1 MPRRMGCRL
10 GSARSHLERAWG
22 VWTRDATRTRGA
34 GGVPD
39 SEDGG
44 EVSGRRIQDAEAVME
59 PMEGY
64 TSRPKRKMGARQPV
78 GEAKQ
83 EAREPHKRV
92 KGKGHGAERSYYVFH
107 LKLSNLSCTVRLT
120 ACTLLPVWYPRR
132 LVSRMF
138 HIAITKLRGLPRTPR
153 AIRRRL
159 ELAAG
164 SSAFVASALDVL
176 CIPGLLHVSSA
187 PLNLRVAYGMAVERR
202 AGTVAVVTT
211 EGKPSVWTTD
221 SPRRVNTFVQAVRID
236 QERCDRLPPPAR
248 RGGASNAVGRG
259 WMKSADVGAD
269 YRPTA
274 KSIRRLIDGRAPHR
288 QLDVPDSS
296 RLSSFNASVH
306 GCRTTSR
313 IAGTVWAWNAA
324 DGRQEQTHRAMQF
337 MWVGGNEEVQWHRRL
352 GTWHAHTRHFVR
364 ASPPSM
370 LSESPAALPPTLP
383 ESPVTPP
390 PTLPDSSAT
399 PPPTRP
405 DSPVASSST
414 QGSFPLLPDAGKGK
428 TSAKRKRDEDAAVG
442 SMSGHSF
449 CPKRVKLR
457 ASGLHE
463 CTWPDCQVRGLRS
476 KDMWAH
482 VMTHE
487 PGLRHEPPAAAQVR
501 CLWAGCSVEPGTP
514 DVIGSHM
521 KTAHG
526 VVDARGKQ
534 DSKAACQC
542 PDPQCK
548 EKTQSRHG
556 QSWKG
561 WQVQW
566 AEYQRHC
573 ESTHWLCGKDVAFC
587 EICGGRPRTT
597 AWEDPKRRML
607 EKCLEALLHR
617 ESFKKGDRAKLLDE
631 KREEE
636 EWNTA
641 RPQYRA

>member
-1 MPRRMGCRL
+1 MWACVDISCVVCLVGYAAVRVRGGRVILVCFPPLARGYKRRPADESPLFPSPPHPRTNPL
-10 GSARSHLERAWG
+10 FVLHPADTTDILLSPAHSHTTMTMHASTPSTE
-22 VWTRDATRTRGA
+22 DATHVKLEDIIHVDMLCDTREA
-34 GGVPD
+34 FPTKA
-39 SEDGG
+39 ELMPL
-44 EVSGRRIQDAEAVME
+44 RI
-59 PMEGY
+59 
-64 TSRPKRKMGARQPV
+64 
-78 GEAKQ
+78 
-83 EAREPHKRV
+83 
-92 KGKGHGAERSYYVFH
+92 F
-107 LKLSNLSCTVRLT
+107 LLSLFSDPSP
-120 ACTLLPVWYPRR
+120 TLPEFP
-132 LVSRMF
+132 
-138 HIAITKLRGLPRTPR
+138 
-153 AIRRRL
+153 
-159 ELAAG
+159 
-164 SSAFVASALDVL
+164 
-176 CIPGLLHVSSA
+176 
-187 PLNLRVAYGMAVERR
+187 
-202 AGTVAVVTT
+202 
-211 EGKPSVWTTD
+211 
-221 SPRRVNTFVQAVRID
+221 
-236 QERCDRLPPPAR
+236 
-248 RGGASNAVGRG
+248 
-259 WMKSADVGAD
+259 
-269 YRPTA
+269 
-274 KSIRRLIDGRAPHR
+274 
-288 QLDVPDSS
+288 
-296 RLSSFNASVH
+296 
-306 GCRTTSR
+306 
-313 IAGTVWAWNAA
+313 
-324 DGRQEQTHRAMQF
+324 
-337 MWVGGNEEVQWHRRL
+337 
-352 GTWHAHTRHFVR
+352 

-449 CPKRVKLR
+449 CHKRVKLR

-597 AWEDPKRRML
+597 AWEDPKRRMF